1 MSIQI
6 GPLVLPVAPLVLF
19 GFLLLTSLVATRIS
33 PRELRSGVDTAVWT
47 SALVG
52 LVLARLTHVLV
63 HFDAYRGQM
72 LSWPDIRDGGFI
84 AWPGVIAGLL
94 VLLWMLRRATKVR
107 ARVSALA
114 LGSALLWFGASSVLD
129 QRGPSPQL
137 ALASIPTVL
146 IELDRT
152 VQGTP
157 TPSDAASI
165 QGAGGAPR
173 ALRLEQIA
181 QQGGQRP
188 MVVNLW
194 ATWCAPCRAEMPV
207 FAKAQRERPDID
219 FVFVNQGEASPVIL
233 AYLQREQ
240 LDLKGLWRDPASAL
254 GVAVGSSGLPTTL
267 IFDAQGRLVKK
278 HLGVLNEPALKIAL
292 TRLGS
297 SR

>member
-6 GPLVLPVAPLVLF
+6 GPLALPVAPVLLF
-19 GFLLLTSLVATRIS
+19 AFLLLTSLTAARLS
-33 PRELRSGVDTAVWT
+33 PKELRSGVDTSVWT
-47 SALVG
+47 AALLG
-52 LVLARLTHVLV
+52 LVVARLIHVLV
-63 HFDAYRGQM
+63 HFEAYRGQI

-94 VLLWMLRRATKVR
+94 MQLWMLRRVPGAR
-107 ARVSALA
+107 APVVGLSLA
-114 LGSALLWFGASSVLD
+114 SALLWLGASSLLAH
-129 QRGPSPQL
+129 QGTSPQL
-137 ALASIPTVL
+137 TLASIPTVL
-146 IELDRT
+146 IELDRP

-157 TPSDAASI
+157 APSDPPFT

-267 IFDAQGRLVKK
+267 IFDARGRLVKK
-278 HLGVLNEPALKIAL
+278 HLGVLNEPALNIAL